1 MSLFGAVWMKAGYAV
16 VTLRAFCR
24 CAVRCLL
31 SSSLSCSLR
40 EKNRDP
46 SYCSALQRFK
56 RRIFVKHITPL
67 WLARQV
73 FQVQDLNTGRYC
85 STAGGSLYHICMIHT
100 ASLHYELKLI
110 PFMIGPSTHPCDPH
124 QTSSPI
130 FSEHSGVIR
139 LVLESWGCDAV
150 DRSLGTFFVMN
161 LHSDPMDRKWVLPK
175 SLKYLCEVW
184 LFFFFPSDWP

>member
-1 MSLFGAVWMKAGYAV
+1 MTCKA
-16 VTLRAFCR
+16 
-24 CAVRCLL
+24 
-31 SSSLSCSLR
+31 S
-40 EKNRDP
+40 
-46 SYCSALQRFK
+46 
-56 RRIFVKHITPL
+56 
-67 WLARQV
+67 

-184 LFFFFPSDWP
+184 LFFFSIWLTLSKSEKSFLGSVEVCDFMKNKV